1 MTRRGFLRHTG
12 RLAASGLTAAA
23 IADRLAK
30 DTTAQNVRKPAGRR
44 PQRVAVIG
52 VDHYHATSTPN
63 YLRILQNE
71 KVDILGVHAPDDA
84 IATKWAGEYNSTPY
98 TDYRV
103 MIEKTKPEFIVALG
117 KHVAMPAEFRF
128 LVDTGIPF
136 LMEKPWGIDD
146 KTVNELADLAESEHA
161 WAAVP
166 MPFRYSVFAETAV
179 EMRQRNELG
188 TISHMLFR
196 FNQPGVQ
203 RYVDLGSPWML
214 SKADAGGGALINLGI
229 HGIDLFR
236 YITSEEPQVVSAV
249 TSHAVHKREVE
260 DYAHV
265 TLKTPSG
272 IVFLNEA
279 SYTYPG
285 TGGDQERKLSAQKMF
300 LRATTSGGEGV
311 QIVGPGRDETRRAP
325 EGYLSGWPRVV
336 HECLERIGRGEPP
349 PASARDCA
357 RAVSLI
363 FDAYRMTG
371 EISRQ

>member
-84 IATKWAGEYNSTPY
+84 IAAKWAGEYNSTPY

-128 LVDTGIPF
+128 LVETGIPF

-146 KTVNELADLAESEHA
+146 KTVNELADLPNRSTRGPRCRCRFATACLRRRPSRCVSGTSSGRSRTCSSASTSLVFNGTSIWGAHGCCRRRTPAAAPSSTSVSTESISSA
-161 WAAVP
+161 TSRP
-166 MPFRYSVFAETAV
+166 
-179 EMRQRNELG
+179 RN
-188 TISHMLFR
+188 
-196 FNQPGVQ
+196 
-203 RYVDLGSPWML
+203 
-214 SKADAGGGALINLGI
+214 
-229 HGIDLFR
+229 
-236 YITSEEPQVVSAV
+236 
-249 TSHAVHKREVE
+249 
-260 DYAHV
+260 
-265 TLKTPSG
+265 
-272 IVFLNEA
+272 
-279 SYTYPG
+279 
-285 TGGDQERKLSAQKMF
+285 
-300 LRATTSGGEGV
+300 
-311 QIVGPGRDETRRAP
+311 RR
-325 EGYLSGWPRVV
+325 S
-336 HECLERIGRGEPP
+336 CPP
-349 PASARDCA
+349 
-357 RAVSLI
+357 
-363 FDAYRMTG
+363 
-371 EISRQ
+371 

>member
-128 LVDTGIPF
+128 LVETGIPF

-146 KTVNELADLAESEHA
+146 KTVSELADLAESKHA

-166 MPFRYSVFAETAV
+166 MPFRYSLFAETAV

-214 SKADAGGGALINLGI
+214 SKADAGGGALVNLGI

>member
-12 RLAASGLTAAA
+12 KLAASGLTAAA

-30 DTTAQNVRKPAGRR
+30 DTTAQNVRKPVGRR

-63 YLRILQNE
+63 YLRILQGE
-71 KVDILGVHAPDDA
+71 RVDILGVHAPDDA
-84 IATKWAGEYNSTPY
+84 IAAKWAGEYNSTPY
-98 TDYRV
+98 TDYRA
-103 MIEKTKPEFIVALG
+103 MIERTKPEFIVALG

-146 KTVNELADLAESEHA
+146 KTVNELADLAESKRA

-166 MPFRYSVFAETAV
+166 MPFRYSMFAETAL

-236 YITSEEPQVVSAV
+236 YLTSEEPQVVSAV

-265 TLKTPSG
+265 TMRTPGG

-285 TGGDQERKLSAQKMF
+285 AGGDQERKLSAQKMF
-300 LRATTSGGEGV
+300 LRATTTGGEGV

-363 FDAYRMTG
+363 FDAYRMAG
-371 EISRQ
+371 EVARS